1 MKQGSVKIRL
11 AVASLSLILIAM
23 VVVLLT
29 AATLQPPPEEL
40 PPRSGAVQQ
49 PQLTDRHGIPLSFTY
64 LNDWNVHNRVALHA
78 IPDLLQVA
86 FVESEDQRFYHHH
99 GVDWL
104 ARSHALAQNLLA
116 LRAVR
121 GASTITE
128 QVVRILHPRQRTLWS
143 RWLEG
148 FEAARLE
155 GRFSKAKILEFYL
168 NQVPY
173 ARHRRGVAQAARD
186 YFDRDLDTLSTK
198 EMLALAVLV
207 RSPSRLDLIRSTEL
221 IRQPLERLGERLHAK
236 GLLPQEELSAIK
248 RAPLILLRPKSP
260 VEATH
265 FVRFIRSRLPAG
277 SSARVAST
285 LDGVLQYQVQMI
297 LDRQIQSLSTRHVA
311 HGAALVVDHESDEIL
326 AWVNAGGFSLQEG
339 AQIDKVTTPR
349 QPGSTL
355 KPFVYAMTLE
365 QGWTPATLIDD
376 SPFAEAV
383 GHGLHNYRNYSR
395 HYYGPLRLREALAN
409 SLNVP
414 AVKAVSLTG
423 RSEFLHRLRK
433 LGFDHLNKHPD
444 YYGDGLVLGN
454 GEVTLLSLVQAY
466 AALAHGGE
474 LRSLRYLLEWQNPEP
489 PIRVFSPE
497 VSSLI
502 AHILSDPEARAL
514 EFGRNSVLALPLP
527 AAVKTGTSNDYRDAW
542 AVGFSHRFTVGVWMG
557 NLGGQPM
564 SEVTGSLGPALVM
577 RSIFSELHRNFEPR
591 PLYLSRKLTR
601 HSICRVSGKL
611 PTDNCPTVTEWFR
624 PGNQPNDVC
633 SLHGAS
639 TVAEAQPVVG
649 SLGSVRIQSPTPGL
663 HLAMDPR
670 IPDELEY
677 FPFQLA
683 SVPATSTVEWILD
696 DEVLAST
703 SGNEPSY
710 LWRVSRGS
718 HELRVRL
725 WHDGMDRP
733 FETEPVVFLVK

>member
-1 MKQGSVKIRL
+1 MKLPTVKVWLLL
-11 AVASLSLILIAM
+11 ATLSLILSGLTL
-23 VVVLLT
+23 VLVT
-29 AATLQPPPEEL
+29 AAALQPTPEEL
-40 PPRSGAVQQ
+40 PPGSGAVRQ
-49 PQLTDRHGIPLSFTY
+49 PQITDRHGIPLSFTY
-64 LNDWNVHNRVALHA
+64 QNDWNVHNLVVLHA

-86 FVESEDQRFYHHH
+86 FVESEDQRFYRHH

-104 ARSHALAQNLLA
+104 ARFHALAQNLLA
-116 LRAVR
+116 MRAVR
-121 GASTITE
+121 GASTISE
-128 QVVRILHPRQRTLWS
+128 QVVRILHPRQRTLWA

-155 GRFSKAKILEFYL
+155 RRFSKPEILEFYL

-173 ARHRRGVAQAARD
+173 ARQRRGVAQAALD
-186 YFDRDLDTLSTK
+186 YFDRDLDTLSVK

-221 IRQPLERLGERLHAK
+221 IRQPIESLSERLNAK
-236 GLLPQEELSAIK
+236 GLLPQEEVMVIK
-248 RAPLILLRPKSP
+248 RAPLILVRPKSP
-260 VEATH
+260 VEAAH

-277 SSARVAST
+277 SSARVVST
-285 LDGVLQYQVQMI
+285 LDGVLQNQVQMI
-297 LDRQIQSLSTRHVA
+297 LDRQVQSLSTRHVA
-311 HGAALVVDHESDEIL
+311 HGAVLVVDHDSDEIL

-395 HYYGPLRLREALAN
+395 QYYGPLRLREALAN

-414 AVKAVSLTG
+414 AVKAVNLTG

-433 LGFDHLNKHPD
+433 LGFDHLSKHPD

-466 AALAHGGE
+466 AALARGGV
-474 LRSLRYLLEWQNPEP
+474 LRSLRYLHEWQNPEP
-489 PIRVFSPE
+489 PVRVFSSE
-497 VSSLI
+497 ISSLI

-564 SEVTGSLGPALVM
+564 REVTGSLGPALVM
-577 RSIFSELHRNFEPR
+577 RSTFAELHRNLEPR

-601 HSICRVSGKL
+601 HSICRVSGKS
-611 PTDNCPTVTEWFR
+611 PTNTCPTVTEWFR

-633 SLHGAS
+633 PLHEAS

-649 SLGSVRIQSPTPGL
+649 SLGRVRIQSPTPGL

-677 FPFQLA
+677 FPFRLA
-683 SVPATSTVEWILD
+683 PVPTQSRVEWILD
-696 DEVLAST
+696 DQVLAST
-703 SGNEPSY
+703 SGQKPSY

-718 HELRVRL
+718 HELRARL
-725 WHDGMDRP
+725 WRDNSDRP
-733 FETEPVVFLVK
+733 VETEPVIFLVK